1 MPSILLTGATG
12 FIGSNILEK
21 IQFKNK
27 VYVIQRIKSKK
38 KIKRTKNIKILNFND
53 YNTLSNKLKKIKID
67 VIIHCATHYK
77 KDHIFKDIHKFV
89 DSNILLG
96 NVILENIKILNA
108 KQFINLSTT
117 WEDDN
122 NIINNPKNLYA
133 AYKKSFGCIIQFYK
147 KKLPKTK
154 FINLM
159 IPDTFGENDHRNKL
173 INTIRQNHQNKK
185 ISKIV
190 SKKLYVNLLHVDD
203 ITNAIKIILKDKI
216 KSGKYILK
224 NSNFINIY
232 KLIKYINKDKKN
244 IDKIKVKWLS
254 NRLIKNK
261 ISKYKKLKSWN
272 PKKSNINN
280 IKDLILN

>member
-21 IQFKNK
+21 IQYQNK
-27 VYVIQRIKSKK
+27 VYVVQRIKSKK
-38 KIKRTKNIKILNFND
+38 KIKRTKNIKILNFNN

-77 KDHIFKDIHKFV
+77 KDHIFKDIYKFV

-96 NVILENIKILNA
+96 NVILENIEILNA

-185 ISKIV
+185 ISKII
-190 SKKLYVNLLHVDD
+190 SKKLYVNLIHVDD
-203 ITNAIKIILKDKI
+203 ITNAIKIILKGKI

-224 NSNFINIY
+224 NSNFFNIY
-232 KLIKYINKDKKN
+232 KLIKYINKDKEN
-244 IDKIKVKWLS
+244 IDKLKVKWLS
-254 NRLIKNK
+254 SKLIKNK

-272 PKKSNINN
+272 PKKSNIDN
-280 IKDLILN
+280 IKNLILN

>member
-12 FIGSNILEK
+12 FIGSKILEE
-21 IQFKNK
+21 IQLKNK
-27 VYVIQRIKSKK
+27 VYIIQRIKSKK

-53 YNTLSNKLKKIKID
+53 YNTLSNKLKKLKID

>member
-1 MPSILLTGATG
+1 VPSILLTGATG
-12 FIGSNILEK
+12 FIGSKILEE
-21 IQFKNK
+21 IQLKNK
-27 VYVIQRIKSKK
+27 VYIIQRIKSKK

-53 YNTLSNKLKKIKID
+53 YNTLSNKLKKLKID